1 MNQAVNIAA
10 APPEGHLQR
19 VQGQIR
25 TRRARDLPAEYPAG
39 VGVPESA
46 HEALDRATGYLEPL
60 SPEFPP
66 YLAGA
71 VDGLILLVDADDLGC
86 ELLVAELPG

>member
-1 MNQAVNIAA
+1 MDQAVNIAA
-10 APPEGHLQR
+10 APPEGHLQ
-19 VQGQIR
+19 
-25 TRRARDLPAEYPAG
+25 
-39 VGVPESA
+39 SA
-46 HEALDRATGYLEPL
+46 HEALDRATGHLEPL

-66 YLAGA
+66 YFAGA